1 MNLGFVTAF
10 GWSVLGLIAYAALM
24 LVGALWTY
32 AIREADGDALAPLV
46 ALHVLAFVVVTGWL
60 ALPFGGNG

>member
-24 LVGALWTY
+24 LVGAAWSY
-32 AIREADGDALAPLV
+32 AIHEKSEEALIPLII
-46 ALHVLAFVVVTGWL
+46 LHVAVFLGVVFGLAFEASW
-60 ALPFGGNG
+60 